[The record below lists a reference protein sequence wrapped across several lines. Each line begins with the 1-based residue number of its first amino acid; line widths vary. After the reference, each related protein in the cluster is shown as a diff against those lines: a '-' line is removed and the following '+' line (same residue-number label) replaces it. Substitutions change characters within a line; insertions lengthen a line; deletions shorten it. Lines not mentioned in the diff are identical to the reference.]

1 MVNRPETLNSF
12 EFIALAALRT
22 AQLMRGCVPRVAG
35 GHKPTTTAQ
44 LEIIAGKI
52 LKAPRP
58 PSVPLTAPP
67 VGDAEKVPEAIPAPV
82 GRAS

>member
-22 AQLMRGCVPRVAG
+22 AQLMRGCVPRVTG

-52 LKAPRP
+52 LKARLL
-58 PSVPLTAPP
+58 PSVPLAAPP
-67 VGDAEKVPEAIPAPV
+67 VADTEKVPEGNPAAV
-82 GRAS
+82 GGAS